1 MRGHSQKKKEVRVK
15 QGVRFFV
22 KPSAFVNQLQWSSH
36 HTWIL
41 ILFAAVAA
49 LEAHIG
55 RNHLVVE
62 KLATALSYRLGIGQE
77 IGMWL
82 MVSLKLLFTLAISYV
97 ISIAIWFVGS
107 FLGRSSSQRV
117 LFRRLSVVFT
127 LALIAHTAQHLTH
140 LYPWVETARLFTG
153 AWAVLLGFF
162 TLKEQFRIGFLETVF
177 VAGFTALLIT
187 SSWHYSHR
195 FLARNAHS
203 ISQEIAYRPLPFLK
217 SAPQSKK
224 KFRR

>member
-1 MRGHSQKKKEVRVK
+1 VK

-22 KPSAFVNQLQWSSH
+22 KPGAFVNQLQWSSH

-55 RNHLVVE
+55 RNHAVIEQLGS
-62 KLATALSYRLGIGQE
+62 ALSYRLGWGQDFG
-77 IGMWL
+77 IWL
-82 MVSLKLLFTLAISYV
+82 MVSLKLFFTLVVSYLISV
-97 ISIAIWFVGS
+97 AIWFVGS

-127 LALIAHTAQHLTH
+127 LTLMAHTSQHLIP
-140 LYPWVETARLFTG
+140 LYPWMETAGLFLG
-153 AWAVLLGFF
+153 LWAVLLGFF
-162 TLKEQFRIGFLETVF
+162 TLKEQFKIGFLETVF
-177 VAGFTALLIT
+177 VGGFTALLIS

-195 FLARNAHS
+195 FLIRNAHS
-203 ISQEIAYRPLPFLK
+203 ISQEIAYRPLPLFK
-217 SAPQSKK
+217 EAAQPKARKK
-224 KFRR
+224 KF